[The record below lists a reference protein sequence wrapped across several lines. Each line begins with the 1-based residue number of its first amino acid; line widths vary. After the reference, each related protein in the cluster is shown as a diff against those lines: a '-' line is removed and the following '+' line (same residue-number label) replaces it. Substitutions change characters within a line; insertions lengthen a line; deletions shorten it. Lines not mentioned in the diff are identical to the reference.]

1 MKLNFELNRL
11 SKALLTFIVMIIM
24 YIVSL
29 HSYIAFH
36 TFVELFSI
44 IVAFSL
50 FVIAWNSSEFNRNKY
65 LIFVGIAYFFIGS
78 MDLIHTMAYH
88 GMNVFPDYGNNLP
101 TQLWIGSRY
110 VEAFTLALAAY
121 FVDKKFNKSKVFLVY
136 SFVTAILF
144 ATIFMR
150 VFPICY
156 IEGSGLTPFKIV
168 SEYIISS
175 ILIIAL
181 YLVYKRQKY
190 FTDYTKKLLYASLI
204 LTILSEIS
212 FTFYVSV
219 YGISNFVGHVGKFF
233 SFYLIYRALIREG
246 LKKPYQTLF
255 KDYEQSL
262 EKYQA
267 IFEGV
272 DDALFVLDINSLEIL
287 DVNRKACEMYNY
299 SREEFTQQGMTITD
313 LMVEDEDIN
322 YDLDQ
327 NTEARPLERKA
338 RKKGGETFWTEEN
351 PALYLIED
359 KERLLVSVRDISRR
373 KKAEAEKE
381 KLQEQLLQTQKLESI
396 GSLGGGIAHD
406 YNNKLSVIQGRTEM
420 AMNSLDES
428 DPAYTHLQSALETTQ
443 DAAQLTRKILLFSR
457 KQELFAEK
465 IDLNQTLQ
473 EMQKV
478 LDNILGEKI
487 KVTRK
492 LDPELWT
499 IEADQDQIEQVI
511 VNLAVNSR
519 DAMPDGGEIT
529 ISTQSITVDEQKAQT
544 SPDLS
549 SRKYILLQFK
559 DDGQGIEKEN
569 IDRIFD
575 PFFTTKGMA
584 NNKGMG
590 LSVAL
595 GIIKRHNGRIDVES
609 TPGKGTTF
617 RIYLPARVEEEPKKD
632 ERKVSSST
640 SSKADGSILIA
651 EDDPEVLKYLEDVL
665 TQKDYKV
672 YKAKNGREARS
683 IFLDNKKDISLLLS
697 DVIMP
702 DINGVKLAEELQE
715 HKSDLKIILSSGYS
729 DERVGRSKIIEKGY
743 QFIQKPY
750 GLDELSIM
758 INNALAN

>member
-1 MKLNFELNRL
+1 MRGCKIMGMNLKVYINQNGIEFEDG
-11 SKALLTFIVMIIM
+11 ALV
-24 YIVSL
+24 VND
-29 HSYIAFH
+29 H
-36 TFVELFSI
+36 
-44 IVAFSL
+44 
-50 FVIAWNSSEFNRNKY
+50 K
-65 LIFVGIAYFFIGS
+65 IFVKET
-78 MDLIHTMAYH
+78 D
-88 GMNVFPDYGNNLP
+88 
-101 TQLWIGSRY
+101 
-110 VEAFTLALAAY
+110 
-121 FVDKKFNKSKVFLVY
+121 FN
-136 SFVTAILF
+136 
-144 ATIFMR
+144 
-150 VFPICY
+150 
-156 IEGSGLTPFKIV
+156 
-168 SEYIISS
+168 
-175 ILIIAL
+175 
-181 YLVYKRQKY
+181 
-190 FTDYTKKLLYASLI
+190 
-204 LTILSEIS
+204 
-212 FTFYVSV
+212 
-219 YGISNFVGHVGKFF
+219 
-233 SFYLIYRALIREG
+233 
-246 LKKPYQTLF
+246 
-255 KDYEQSL
+255 
-262 EKYQA
+262 YQA
-267 IFEGV
+267 MKIRGKLIPLIKYK
-272 DDALFVLDINSLEIL
+272 D
-287 DVNRKACEMYNY
+287 
-299 SREEFTQQGMTITD
+299 EFIS
-313 LMVEDEDIN
+313 ED
-322 YDLDQ
+322 
-327 NTEARPLERKA
+327 
-338 RKKGGETFWTEEN
+338 
-351 PALYLIED
+351 
-359 KERLLVSVRDISRR
+359 
-373 KKAEAEKE
+373 
-381 KLQEQLLQTQKLESI
+381 
-396 GSLGGGIAHD
+396 D

-729 DERVGRSKIIEKGY
+729 DERVGRSKIIEKGF